1 MTKSFTNPVLKT
13 AQCRVSL
20 QMLGSDSI
28 SRCLIMA
35 ILKVLYI
42 QAENIS
48 FDIDTDENMYK
59 MGEKIQ
65 ATLII

>member
-1 MTKSFTNPVLKT
+1 MLNYVNIKSFV
-13 AQCRVSL
+13 
-20 QMLGSDSI
+20 
-28 SRCLIMA
+28 
-35 ILKVLYI
+35 

>member
-28 SRCLIMA
+28 SRCLIVYGN
-35 ILKVLYI
+35 IKSFV